1 MYPSIPTTNP
11 DAGIEVEKVF
21 LYPKENA
28 KNHHTEKYELVTDQ
42 NIPVLRRATT
52 FRLAI
57 KTKLR
62 GIDLEEKDVVNLVF
76 EFGRIYQLFNNNT
89 IEDNLSLIY
98 FHTYAYYKIQF
109 RYKR

>member
-76 EFGRIYQLFNNNT
+76 EFGRIYQLFDNNT
-89 IEDNLSLIY
+89 IDKLL
-98 FHTYAYYKIQF
+98 
-109 RYKR
+109 